1 MLQAERTTSCM
12 PVGAFGHQS
21 MRAGHLSLNHC
32 RMWKDT
38 LGPKIWKRYLMDGG
52 CRASLRKA
60 SGPYETNS
68 WNSRLLFSGE
78 INDSVDIA
86 GLPIEFG
93 EVSEAEALR
102 IRGAVFRALLD
113 RVNTR
118 MLDLSIVARAYE
130 REVELVERRA
140 LMMLP
145 PQSLVRK
152 A

>member
-1 MLQAERTTSCM
+1 
-12 PVGAFGHQS
+12 
-21 MRAGHLSLNHC
+21 
-32 RMWKDT
+32 
-38 LGPKIWKRYLMDGG
+38 MDGG
-52 CRASLRKA
+52 CREISRKV
-60 SGPYETNS
+60 SEVFETDS
-68 WNSRLLFSGE
+68 CYSRLLRLGE

-130 REVELVERRA
+130 REVESVERRA

-145 PQSLVRK
+145 PHSSAGK
-152 A
+152 T

>member
-12 PVGAFGHQS
+12 PVGAFGRQS

-52 CRASLRKA
+52 CRAILRKA
-60 SGPYETNS
+60 SGPCETNS
-68 WNSRLLFSGE
+68 WNSRLLFPGE